1 MLRRSEDPS
10 NVAVTDNP
18 FRGLDF
24 FETESGDLEV
34 RGQADHQL
42 RWTRFPSANGG
53 KRTQL
58 TRAGCTGIST
68 RSVAELHDAL
78 PGVSSMFAH
87 RREEALR

>member
-34 RGQADHQL
+34 EKPVVGTVTDTLNVPKVEVGTDTAQVTVPNVDIRKD
-42 RWTRFPSANGG
+42 TANIKVPTVKV
-53 KRTQL
+53 KR
-58 TRAGCTGIST
+58 
-68 RSVAELHDAL
+68 
-78 PGVSSMFAH
+78 
-87 RREEALR
+87 